1 MPIKLSHIGVA
12 IENLGEAEKAFS
24 VIFGRNPDS
33 REEVTDQM
41 VKTAIFAAGE
51 SRVELLEATAPDSP
65 IGKFISKRGPGI
77 HHIALEVDDIE
88 GELRRLKAAGIKLI
102 DETPRKGVGG
112 ALIAFIHPRAA
123 AGILIE
129 LQQKSKSE

>member
-1 MPIKLSHIGVA
+1 MSMKLSHIGIA
-12 IENLGEAEKAFS
+12 IENLAEAEEAFS
-24 VIFGRNPDS
+24 VLFGRKPDS
-33 REEVTDQM
+33 REEVVDQK
-41 VKTAIFAAGE
+41 VATAVFAAGE

-65 IGKFISKRGPGI
+65 IAKFITKRGPGI
-77 HHIALEVDDIE
+77 HHIALQVDDIE

-112 ALIAFIHPRAA
+112 ASIAFIHPRST

-129 LQQKSKSE
+129 LQQNTKPV

>member
-1 MPIKLSHIGVA
+1 MSMKLSHIGIA
-12 IENLGEAEKAFS
+12 IENLTEAEKTFS
-24 VIFGRNPDS
+24 VIFGRKPDS
-33 REEVTDQM
+33 REEIADQK
-41 VKTAIFAAGE
+41 VNTAVFVAGE

-65 IGKFISKRGPGI
+65 IAKFISKRGPGI

-88 GELRRLKAAGIKLI
+88 GELLRLKAAGIKLI

-112 ALIAFIHPRAA
+112 ALIAFIHPKAT

-129 LQQKSKSE
+129 LQQKA